1 MRLHEAAQLMRASLH
16 LKEPRVEGKTYSGT
30 AGATVARAEAQR
42 EDGSAETQAMRQ
54 ENCDG
59 HETAGTMQLR
69 PDS

>member
-1 MRLHEAAQLMRASLH
+1 M
-16 LKEPRVEGKTYSGT
+16 
-30 AGATVARAEAQR
+30 ARAEAQR